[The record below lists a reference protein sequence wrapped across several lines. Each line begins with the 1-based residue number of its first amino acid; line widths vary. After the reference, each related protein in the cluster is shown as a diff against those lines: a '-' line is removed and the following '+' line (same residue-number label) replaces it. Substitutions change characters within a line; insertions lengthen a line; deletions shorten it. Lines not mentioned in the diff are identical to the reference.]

1 MWLFPGAYLERCIE
15 TYGVNKLAGGEQWF
29 GGALAA
35 SRAPAPSSVAAQAR
49 QAVVEQVETEPTLRS
64 ESKLLNAMRLLAM
77 SEESPVEQFAV
88 WLEMATRWKS
98 SRIARTAHMLLQRC
112 ASAAD
117 HMAGARGASS
127 TTDGATDA
135 RQLLEQQ
142 VPAIREAFG
151 VWTTQIEQ
159 RHSAREVAAIRTALA
174 LALCLRAPPLLEAL
188 SQLLNRVAVRLLDAP
203 RDTEDDPVEIDIQAS
218 TALIRLWEADM
229 RGDVAGAP
237 RPAADDDGDDTAFTS
252 MTAFGWSGEERAP
265 SLMARQQLMTAALLA
280 VRELNDHRLLA
291 GEQTPWPLPIRLVEL
306 ALNSSSAA
314 VRRHAAA
321 IVLQVVEFARDE
333 ACQYLLPNGALGLLR
348 RTFGSSVILG
358 RLLED
363 ASVQVYVV
371 KALRGLIGMQTE
383 ASSDGADAAAAA
395 VAAAENVHLA
405 IAVADVRA
413 SIDYMQS
420 LRSPTKTRR
429 SVRELNKA
437 LAHPKRAQAAR
448 LQVSDLP
455 VDTRPLS
462 EAELLGFVRRVC
474 ARSPGNRVLLEVLA
488 ALSQSFPWERWALL
502 PVQDPSWRLTSDA
515 ALLELAPEGPQPV
528 TEGHR
533 PPPTLVDLDYLGEAA
548 EEAAVVTT
556 PAASPAPHPLPPA
569 SDDVADDTDRLPLT
583 ETVAS
588 RRPLA
593 DLALRRALYALSSPE
608 PVRRYAALTLLLQVL
623 RPAMRAPRSAMHWLA
638 RHVLYEA
645 VQRRVRHAV
654 ATDASMAVRSAAAT
668 VLVYLYY
675 VDEVSAEER
684 MEGAAVRYAEVWETL
699 QPFIE
704 ACPPREAGNFLRE
717 GALGYLSA
725 APSLAKLHM
734 QLCEACA
741 ERFPRS
747 AMVLSWLRDAWQV
760 ASERALSARDVH
772 ASLLRALDHPN
783 PYMALAAAVFVRR
796 FGVDTA
802 LQIADESDEADV
814 RQRMF
819 TAYMK
824 ILLDAV
830 WSAVLSSNVEAVRCE
845 CVLAFATASAL
856 ADEPFL
862 SQALEALSTLFQRP
876 GLGVSSTA
884 KVAFDALHEMADA
897 RQAAVMM
904 RRSGVADGAPPIRK
918 CATRAS
924 SVVIALSGLAKPP
937 AYFQPLK

>member
-15 TYGVNKLAGGEQWF
+15 KYGVNKLAGGEPWF

-117 HMAGARGASS
+117 NTPGASGASS
-127 TTDGATDA
+127 MTDGATDA

-159 RHSAREVAAIRTALA
+159 RHSAREVVTVRSALA

-218 TALIRLWEADM
+218 TALIRIWEADM
-229 RGDVAGAP
+229 RGDAAGAP
-237 RPAADDDGDDTAFTS
+237 RPAADDDGDDAALTS
-252 MTAFGWSGEERAP
+252 MTAFSWSGDERAP

-291 GEQTPWPLPIRLVEL
+291 GEQTPWPLPVRLLEL
-306 ALNSSSAA
+306 ALNSSSTA

-333 ACQYLLPNGALGLLR
+333 ACQYPLPNGVLGLLR
-348 RTFGSSVILG
+348 RTFGSPVILG

-371 KALRGLIGMQTE
+371 KALRGLIGMQTG
-383 ASSDGADAAAAA
+383 ASSGDAAAAA
-395 VAAAENVHLA
+395 AAAAAEHVHLA

-413 SIDYMQS
+413 SIEYMQS
-420 LRSPTKTRR
+420 LRSPTRTRR

-437 LAHPKRAQAAR
+437 LAHPKRAHAAR

-488 ALSQSFPWERWALL
+488 ALSQSLPWERWALL

-515 ALLELAPEGPQPV
+515 ALLELAPEGPGAV

-533 PPPTLVDLDYLGEAA
+533 PPPPPLVDLDYLGEA
-548 EEAAVVTT
+548 EEVVVVAA
-556 PAASPAPHPLPPA
+556 AASPAPHPLPSA
-569 SDDVADDTDRLPLT
+569 SADVADDADRLPLT

-645 VQRRVRHAV
+645 VRQRVRHAV
-654 ATDASMAVRSAAAT
+654 STDASMAVRSAAAT

-684 MEGAAVRYAEVWETL
+684 MEGATARYAEVWETL

-802 LQIADESDEADV
+802 LQIADESDEADA

-830 WSAVLSSNVEAVRCE
+830 WSAALSSNVEAVRCE

-897 RQAAVMM
+897 RQAAVML